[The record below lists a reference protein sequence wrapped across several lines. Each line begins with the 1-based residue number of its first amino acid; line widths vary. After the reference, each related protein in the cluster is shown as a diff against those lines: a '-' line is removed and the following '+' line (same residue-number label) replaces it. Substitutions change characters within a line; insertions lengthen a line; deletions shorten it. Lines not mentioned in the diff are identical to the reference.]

1 MIYRSLNNF
10 LWFLSSQFFHGRVIV
25 FLRFGEKHFQ
35 HSSFILYKS
44 DENRMNIYIIKYV
57 QSAQLLNTLI
67 TYRHK

>member
-10 LWFLSSQFFHGRVIV
+10 LWFLSSQFFHSGVIM

-44 DENRMNIYIIKYV
+44 DENRMNIYLYIQYIQYTHI
-57 QSAQLLNTLI
+57 LL
-67 TYRHK
+67 YQ